1 MDPAVKPSVL
11 FVYYTYTQQTRKV
24 AEAMAE
30 VLRGHGC
37 DVTLAAIEFTDP
49 RYQKRF
55 SQFPMPRPFMEVVAM
70 IPAELRRRPA
80 KIGIPAVV
88 TERDYD
94 LVCIGS
100 PTWWLTTDVPVR
112 SFLESGTASRVLG
125 GKPFAVAVPCRRY
138 WRHNLKTV
146 RRLGT
151 ERGGVFADGIHFR
164 YQGGQVRSLLSLI
177 SYLGSGKYRERY
189 LGVKIPPTNIQEY
202 HLEAARKFADKLGDD
217 LLPSTEVPGT
227 PAVTNGQRRDV
238 KAG

>member
-1 MDPAVKPSVL
+1 MAELSASAPARKPSVL

-30 VLRGHGC
+30 VLRDRGC

-55 SQFPMPRPFMEVVAM
+55 SQFPMPRPFLEVVAM

-80 KIGIPAVV
+80 KIGIPAAVS
-88 TERDYD
+88 ERDYD

-100 PTWWLTTDVPVR
+100 PTWWLNTDVPIR
-112 SFLESGTASRVLG
+112 SFLESDTAGQVLG

-177 SYLGSGKYRERY
+177 SYLGSGDYRGRY
-189 LGVKIPPTNIQEY
+189 LGVKIPPTNLQDY
-202 HLEAARKFADKLGDD
+202 HLDAARKFADGLADR
-217 LLPSTEVPGT
+217 LLATSTG
-227 PAVTNGQRRDV
+227 AHAKG
-238 KAG
+238 

>member
-1 MDPAVKPSVL
+1 MDPAAKPSVL

-30 VLRGHGC
+30 VLRGRGC
-37 DVTLAAIEFTDP
+37 DVNLAAIEFTDP
-49 RYQKRF
+49 RYAKRF
-55 SQFPMPRPFMEVVAM
+55 SQFPMPRPFLEVVAM

-80 KIGIPAVV
+80 KIGIPAAV

-94 LVCIGS
+94 LVCTGS
-100 PTWWLTTDVPVR
+100 PTWWLSTDVPVR
-112 SFLESGTASRVLG
+112 SFQESDTASRVLG

-189 LGVKIPPTNIQEY
+189 LGVKIPPTNMQEY
-202 HLEAARKFADKLGDD
+202 HLEAARKFADGLADR
-217 LLPSTEVPGT
+217 LLASSIG
-227 PAVTNGQRRDV
+227 AHAKGRAD
-238 KAG
+238 